1 MTIMELDTIASTHGL
16 WNFEVSFGRRA
27 HEGIVLRRNV
37 GSVITIVV
45 KIDRY
50 SHEITSRGMYVHVD
64 SNSEPEWYDL
74 TEEQF
79 KELAFF
85 VN

>member
-16 WNFEVSFGRRA
+16 WNFEVSIGRRPN
-27 HEGIVLRRNV
+27 EGVILRRKL

-45 KIDRY
+45 KINRY

-64 SNSEPEWYDL
+64 PSSEPVWYEL